1 MQNTRE
7 DFEAVIE
14 KLRNGELEQFV
25 VRKEE
30 FLLFR
35 EVLMKQ
41 EDKENIQ
48 GEAKKG
54 GEVVYSYH
62 KE

>member
-41 EDKENIQ
+41 KDKENIQ

-54 GEVVYSYH
+54 GEVAYSYH